1 MLSPLVGR
9 ATYLRWV
16 CLVLGGALLMP
27 YVMVGSVIGGL
38 IGLPAAPGPLPQPLV
53 FLAVLPLVA
62 LTGLVLPVRA
72 LEVTAARSLLGA
84 EIAPLPAEWASG
96 RRSWDERRRT
106 ATWFTL
112 HLGVGGV
119 MSGLTLATVPFV
131 IVTILLPITGVPF
144 DVWMLSSLWEVWWSG
159 PLLGVALLV
168 ALVYLTAGVGVL
180 LARSAPKLLG
190 PSPAQRLALL
200 EERVR
205 RQAVRNGLARELH
218 DSIGHALNVVTVQA
232 GAAARILDR
241 DPAVARAVL
250 GAIEESARAALEEL
264 DQVLGVLREQED
276 EPSTAPAR
284 TLADLSGLVRGTG
297 AAAEVTG
304 DLATVPSEISRE
316 VYRIA
321 QESLTNALR
330 HGTGPV
336 RLALVVHDDHLE
348 LDVRNPAG
356 RAPGRSGRGIDGMR
370 ERVTLLGGDFDAGPA
385 GGEWHVSLRL
395 RLRP

>member
-1 MLSPLVGR
+1 MLSPLVCR
-9 ATYLRWV
+9 VTYLRWA

-27 YVMVGSVIGGL
+27 YMMVGSTIGGL
-38 IGLPAAPGPLPQPLV
+38 TGLSTASGGSLQPLV

-72 LEVTAARSLLGA
+72 LEVAAARSLLGA
-84 EIAPLPAEWASG
+84 EIDPLPAGWASG
-96 RRSWDERRRT
+96 RRSWGERRRT

-119 MSGLTLATVPFV
+119 MAGLTLATVPFV
-131 IVTILLPITGVPF
+131 VVAILLPVTGAPF
-144 DVWMLSSLWEVWWSG
+144 DLWIVSTLRAVWWGG
-159 PLLGVALLV
+159 PLLGVVLLV
-168 ALVYLTAGVGVL
+168 ALVYLTAGVGAL

-218 DSIGHALNVVTVQA
+218 DSIGHALSVVTVQA
-232 GAAARILDR
+232 GAAARVLDR
-241 DPAVARAVL
+241 DPVAVRAAL

-284 TLADLSGLVRGTG
+284 TLADLSGLVHGTG

-304 DLATVPSEISRE
+304 DLAAVPTEVSRE

-336 RLALVVHDDHLE
+336 RLALAVHDDHLE

-356 RAPGRSGRGIDGMR
+356 RAPGRSGRGIGGMR
-370 ERVTLLGGDFDAGPA
+370 ERVTLLGGDFAAGPA
-385 GGEWHVSLRL
+385 DGEWHVSLRL
-395 RLRP
+395 PLRP

>member
-232 GAAARILDR
+232 GAAARTLDR